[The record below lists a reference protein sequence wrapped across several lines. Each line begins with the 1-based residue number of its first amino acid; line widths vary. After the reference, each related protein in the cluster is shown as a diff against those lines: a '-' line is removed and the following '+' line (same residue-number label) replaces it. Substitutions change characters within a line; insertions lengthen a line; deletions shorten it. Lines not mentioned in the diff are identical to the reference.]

1 MEETPPSFS
10 LREKL
15 TAAGLSE
22 AAIREQLATAYAIM
36 QAVPS
41 VNIQRFNPLENKG

>member
-1 MEETPPSFS
+1 MEEIQPSFS

-15 TAAGLSE
+15 VAAGLSE
-22 AAIREQLATAYAIM
+22 TAIREQLTTAYAIM

-41 VNIQRFNPLENKG
+41 VNIRRFNPLENKG